1 MKYLHKHKRV
11 LGLLAAT
18 AVVAVAV
25 AVVMTPD
32 NAYAGTN
39 AAEFDEIWATV
50 KGWAQGQLGRV
61 ICGAMMV
68 VGLVQGISRQSLM
81 TFATGMG
88 GGLGLYHSP
97 RIVENIMVA
106 TLPSSVGDQ
115 ALAAVATL
123 PPIADAATAVIT
135 AVPPAALNAAAAAI
149 TSLPY

>member
-88 GGLGLYHSP
+88 GGLGVGNNPPQLGKKKVAAPPPTRGRGWGGRVVP
-97 RIVENIMVA
+97 R
-106 TLPSSVGDQ
+106 PG
-115 ALAAVATL
+115 
-123 PPIADAATAVIT
+123 
-135 AVPPAALNAAAAAI
+135 
-149 TSLPY
+149 YR